1 MNAAEGSMQ
10 ELKFDRLPAVLAM
23 VGVGKTT
30 LYTSL
35 IPQHGFPKPVNLGG
49 RAVVWERGEVQA
61 WLRTRLA
68 ARQEG
73 ES

>member
-1 MNAAEGSMQ
+1 MQ
-10 ELKFDRLPAVLAM
+10 ELKFDRLPAVLAI

-35 IPQHGFPKPVNLGG
+35 MARHGFPKPVKLGG

-61 WLRTRLA
+61 WLRDRVQA
-68 ARQEG
+68 SRAR
-73 ES
+73 

>member
-1 MNAAEGSMQ
+1 
-10 ELKFDRLPAVLAM
+10 VLAM

-35 IPQHGFPKPVNLGG
+35 IPQHAFPKPVNLGG

-61 WLRTRLA
+61 WLRSRLQ
-68 ARQEG
+68 ARAK
-73 ES
+73 